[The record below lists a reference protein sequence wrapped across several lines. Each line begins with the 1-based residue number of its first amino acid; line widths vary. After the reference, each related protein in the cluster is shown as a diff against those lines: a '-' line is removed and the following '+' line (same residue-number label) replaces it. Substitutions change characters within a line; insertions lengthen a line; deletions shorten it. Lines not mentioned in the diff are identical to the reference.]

1 MPNKE
6 SIQCECQLAMGSTWS
21 KKIDALDKD
30 NFSIKYTIYERD
42 GGWGIFEKV
51 VYDIKFVASGDS
63 GCIYK
68 VAAECYLKA
77 GEESKQEFV
86 KDSQEKGTSLYR
98 AVESHLL
105 PNPHLYA
112 WFKLIMH
119 LAIIIIE

>member
-6 SIQCECQLAMGSTWS
+6 SIQCECQLAMGSTWR
-21 KKIDALDKD
+21 KKIDAV
-30 NFSIKYTIYERD
+30 KYTIYERD

-77 GEESKQEFV
+77 GEESKEEFV

-105 PNPHLYA
+105 ANPHLYA

>member
-1 MPNKE
+1 MPSKE

-21 KKIDALDKD
+21 QKIDALDKD

-51 VYDIKFVASGDS
+51 VYDIKFVASGD
-63 GCIYK
+63 GRCIYK

-77 GEESKQEFV
+77 GEESKEEFV

-105 PNPHLYA
+105 ANPHLYA

>member
-1 MPNKE
+1 
-6 SIQCECQLAMGSTWS
+6 MGSTWS

-30 NFSIKYTIYERD
+30 NFSVKYTIYERD

-68 VAAECYLKA
+68 VAAECYLKK
-77 GEESKQEFV
+77 GEESKEEFV

-105 PNPHLYA
+105 PNPHLYD